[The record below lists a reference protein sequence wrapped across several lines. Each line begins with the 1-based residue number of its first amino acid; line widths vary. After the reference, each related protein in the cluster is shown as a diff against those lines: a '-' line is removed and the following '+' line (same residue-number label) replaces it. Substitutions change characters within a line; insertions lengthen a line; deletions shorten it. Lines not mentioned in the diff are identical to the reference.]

1 MARKRRCELPRSEET
16 NGHSKYVAEHEVGRR
31 ARILAVLNGEQH
43 LSSTE
48 YLRATVELLPAD
60 ESQTV
65 DVHALQR
72 CLVSDGVCITYDI
85 I

>member
-1 MARKRRCELPRSEET
+1 MASGSSKGFSSKIPVVFHVTRPR
-16 NGHSKYVAEHEVGRR
+16 GGWLCYRHPHE
-31 ARILAVLNGEQH
+31 VLNGEQH